1 MGFTVE
7 NPARNRTVELCAR
20 LCWRVVF
27 ACENRH
33 GGEILS
39 ADLAARFPPETTLE
53 AIAERLVCSRCGSR
67 KGSLDIR
74 QDAAASAARDVA
86 AFEAKQR
93 DKG

>member
-1 MGFTVE
+1 MAFTVE

-27 ACENRH
+27 SCENRH
-33 GGEILS
+33 GGQILAS
-39 ADLAARFPPETTLE
+39 ELAERFPPETTLE

-67 KGSLDIR
+67 KGALDIR
-74 QDAAASAARDVA
+74 QDTAAAARRDVA